1 MLLVN
6 LYRAF
11 WFVGLVLLQA
21 LVLNHIHVCGIAT
34 PFLYIYMLL
43 KFPSGMKRNEQLLW
57 GFFLGLLVD
66 IFSNTYGLNTF
77 ATVALAMARPY
88 LLRLLTPRDMTES
101 IIPSFKSMGPAS
113 FMRYLTLSIFFHHFL
128 LIMIEAFS
136 FSTALLTM
144 LRVVVCTALTLA
156 CVVAVE
162 AIRRSEK

>member
-101 IIPSFKSMGPAS
+101 IIPSFKSM
-113 FMRYLTLSIFFHHFL
+113 
-128 LIMIEAFS
+128 
-136 FSTALLTM
+136 
-144 LRVVVCTALTLA
+144 
-156 CVVAVE
+156 
-162 AIRRSEK
+162 

>member
-1 MLLVN
+1 
-6 LYRAF
+6 
-11 WFVGLVLLQA
+11 
-21 LVLNHIHVCGIAT
+21 
-34 PFLYIYMLL
+34 
-43 KFPSGMKRNEQLLW
+43 
-57 GFFLGLLVD
+57 
-66 IFSNTYGLNTF
+66 
-77 ATVALAMARPY
+77 
-88 LLRLLTPRDMTES
+88 MTES